1 MLSGFKDFILRGNV
15 IDLAIAVVI
24 GAAFTA
30 IVTAISTDVFGNLIA
45 AIFDAEDIGTLGVD
59 IPSRTGNGAT
69 TIVFGTTIAALLNF
83 LIVAAVL
90 YFLVV
95 VPMNRLLALRKQ
107 GAEPDVAAPSED
119 ILLLQ
124 EIRDLL
130 AAQRAAGAAGPGA
143 AGGDAD
149 AAGGAG
155 PAGQRGPDLP

>member
-15 IDLAIAVVI
+15 IDLAIAVVV
-24 GAAFTA
+24 GSAFTA

-45 AIFDAEDIGTLGVD
+45 AVFDAEDIGTLGVD
-59 IPSRTGNGAT
+59 IPSSNEAGQT
-69 TIVFGTTIAALLNF
+69 TVVFGTTIAAVLNF

-119 ILLLQ
+119 VLLLQ

-130 AAQRAAGAAGPGA
+130 AAQRAAEGPGA
-143 AGGDAD
+143 T
-149 AAGGAG
+149 GGAA
-155 PAGQRGPDLP
+155 PAGQRGPDPS